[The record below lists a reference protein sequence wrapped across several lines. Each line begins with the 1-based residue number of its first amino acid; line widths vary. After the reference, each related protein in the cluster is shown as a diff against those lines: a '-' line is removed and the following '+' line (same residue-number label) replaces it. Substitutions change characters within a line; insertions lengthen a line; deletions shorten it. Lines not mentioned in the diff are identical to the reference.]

1 LLSEEFLDKA
11 HPAYIINLI
20 MERIPIQHIRKL
32 FAFSSA
38 ISSSLKIEDIRE
50 QAAMVV
56 MDLLR
61 CEASSLLLFDKEK
74 EELYFDVAL
83 GEKGAEIKSLRLK
96 LGQGIAG
103 WVALNRQALIIN
115 DVQKD
120 PRFYKGADE
129 LSGFITRNMVCVPV
143 ISKGRLLGVM
153 QAINKIDLDF
163 DEYDLELLSAVS
175 AQVAVAIDNALLH
188 EQLKHM
194 FYEMTL
200 ALAETIERRDK
211 YIGGHV
217 KRVME
222 YSVAVAIEM
231 GLDKDMVEIVKLAA
245 ILHDIGKICIK
256 DAILFKESRL
266 SEAES
271 KIMQKHVTYGAD
283 ILSNIKHIPKEVI
296 WGVKYHHEHLDGSG
310 YPEGL
315 KGDEI
320 PLVARIIAVP
330 NVFDNMVA
338 GRPYAPSLTV
348 EAAINEIKG
357 KSGIYYDPTVVES
370 FFGVLER
377 MGMLQT
383 PSEGLGEGEI
393 GKYI

>member
-1 LLSEEFLDKA
+1 
-11 HPAYIINLI
+11 
-20 MERIPIQHIRKL
+20 MERIPIQHIREL

-38 ISSSLKIEDIRE
+38 ISSSLRIEEIRE
-50 QAAMVV
+50 KAALVV
-56 MDLLR
+56 MYLLR
-61 CEASSLLLFDKEK
+61 CEASSLLLFDEEK

-83 GEKGAEIKSLRLK
+83 GEKGAKIKSIRLK

-120 PRFYKGADE
+120 PRFYKSADE
-129 LSGFITRNMVCVPV
+129 ASGFITRNMVCVPV
-143 ISKGRLLGVM
+143 ISKGKLLGVM
-153 QAINKIDLDF
+153 QAINKIGSDF
-163 DEYDLELLSAVS
+163 DEYDLELLSAVG
-175 AQVAVAIDNALLH
+175 AQVAVAIDNARLH
-188 EQLKHM
+188 EELKHM
-194 FYEMTL
+194 FYDMTL

-222 YSVAVAIEM
+222 YSVATAIEM
-231 GLDKDMVEIVKLAA
+231 GLDKETVEHVRLAA

-256 DAILFKESRL
+256 DAILFKEKRL
-266 SEAES
+266 LEAEI
-271 KIMQKHVTYGAD
+271 KIMQKHVIYGAE
-283 ILSNIKHIPKEVI
+283 ILSNIKNIPKEVI

-330 NVFDNMVA
+330 NAFDGMVA
-338 GRPYAPSLTV
+338 GRPYAPFLTV
-348 EAAINEIKG
+348 EKAIDEIRE
-357 KSGIYYDPTVVES
+357 KSGIHYDPIVVES
-370 FFGVLER
+370 FFRVLDR
-377 MGMLQT
+377 MNMLQN
-383 PSEGLGEGEI
+383 PPEDLGEGEV
-393 GKYI
+393 GRYV

>member
-1 LLSEEFLDKA
+1 
-11 HPAYIINLI
+11 
-20 MERIPIQHIRKL
+20 MERIPIQHIREL

-38 ISSSLKIEDIRE
+38 ISSSLRIEEIRE
-50 QAAMVV
+50 KAALVV

-61 CEASSLLLFDKEK
+61 CEASSLLLFDEEK

-83 GEKGAEIKSLRLK
+83 GEKGAKIKSIRLK

-120 PRFYKGADE
+120 PRFYKSADE
-129 LSGFITRNMVCVPV
+129 ASGFITRNMVCVPV
-143 ISKGRLLGVM
+143 ISKGKLLGVM
-153 QAINKIDLDF
+153 QAINKIGSDF
-163 DEYDLELLSAVS
+163 DEYDLELLSAVG
-175 AQVAVAIDNALLH
+175 AQVAVAIDNARLH
-188 EQLKHM
+188 EELKHM
-194 FYEMTL
+194 FYDMTL

-222 YSVAVAIEM
+222 YSVATAIKM
-231 GLDKDMVEIVKLAA
+231 GLDKETVEHVKLAA

-256 DAILFKESRL
+256 DAILFKEKRL
-266 SEAES
+266 SEAEI
-271 KIMQKHVTYGAD
+271 KIMQKHVIYGAE
-283 ILSNIKHIPKEVI
+283 ILSNIKNIPKEVI

-320 PLVARIIAVP
+320 PLVARVIAVP
-330 NVFDNMVA
+330 NAFDGMVA
-338 GRPYAPSLTV
+338 GRPYAPFLTV
-348 EAAINEIKG
+348 EKAIDEIRE
-357 KSGIYYDPTVVES
+357 KSGIYYDPIVVES
-370 FFGVLER
+370 FFRVLDR
-377 MGMLQT
+377 MNMLQN
-383 PSEGLGEGEI
+383 PPENLGEGEV
-393 GKYI
+393 GRYV